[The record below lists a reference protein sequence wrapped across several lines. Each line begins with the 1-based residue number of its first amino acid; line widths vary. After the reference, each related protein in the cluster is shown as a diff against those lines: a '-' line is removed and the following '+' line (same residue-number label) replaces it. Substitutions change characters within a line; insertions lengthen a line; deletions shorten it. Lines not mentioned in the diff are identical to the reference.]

1 MKQRT
6 LNIANLCPVSLHI
19 PCSVWRQCPV
29 RTSHTRTVESALPDT
44 RMLLRSSIPLVSD
57 WCPVSVWTQAPR
69 ATKQPPSA
77 SLSRLRP
84 GTKSRKRRRA
94 PVSASHTLM
103 DVSNEP
109 LTTNTPSNCHE
120 TKHRRESALKPSEH
134 TWHACLAVS
143 ALSSLTC
150 YICV

>member
-1 MKQRT
+1 MT
-6 LNIANLCPVSLHI
+6 HSNLNIVNICPVSLHI

-57 WCPVSVWTQAPR
+57 WCPVSVWTQPPR

-77 SLSRLRP
+77 SLCHLRLR
-84 GTKSRKRRRA
+84 TKSRKRPCA
-94 PVSASHTLM
+94 PVSASHTLI

-109 LTTNTPSNCHE
+109 LTTNTPSNCHK
-120 TKHRRESALKPSEH
+120 TNQRRESALNPSEN
-134 TWHACLAVS
+134 TWDAFLAVS
-143 ALSSLTC
+143 ALSSFTH